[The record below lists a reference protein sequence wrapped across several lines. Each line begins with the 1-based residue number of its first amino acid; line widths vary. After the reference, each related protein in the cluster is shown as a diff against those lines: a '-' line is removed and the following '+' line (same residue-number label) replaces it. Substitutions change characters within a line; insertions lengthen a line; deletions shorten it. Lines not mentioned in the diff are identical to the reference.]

1 MSQQTKLV
9 SVAITNSSSFGYAVP
24 EHLERL
30 KKLGPV
36 KRVDVPGNCHGR
48 ELADAVGDA
57 NVIISSGTPQFDK
70 EFFDCKP
77 DMLLIARDGLGF
89 NNIDVDA
96 ARACGCYVTK
106 VEKIVEREAVAECAV
121 GGMLDLVRQLD
132 AGRCAA
138 NEGRWLDRGQFV
150 GIELNG
156 RTAGIIG
163 CGNIG
168 SRVAEILHHGF
179 GMRVLANDPVHDDDW
194 ARANGVTYVDL
205 DTLLSE
211 SDIVTLHA
219 TLNPTSYRLANG
231 SFFSKIKRGSYLI
244 NTARGD
250 MLEHAATIEAL
261 NQGIIAGLAIDA
273 MSIEPPAQDDPY
285 LNNPRVLVTPH
296 IGAYT
301 VEALRGMGD
310 ICVGNAELVAM
321 GKKPLGI
328 VWEE

>member
-150 GIELNG
+150 GIELKG

-163 CGNIG
+163 CA
-168 SRVAEILHHGF
+168 REWPRYCT
-179 GMRVLANDPVHDDDW
+179 MVLACVCSRMTRCMMTIG
-194 ARANGVTYVDL
+194 RA
-205 DTLLSE
+205 
-211 SDIVTLHA
+211 
-219 TLNPTSYRLANG
+219 P
-231 SFFSKIKRGSYLI
+231 
-244 NTARGD
+244 
-250 MLEHAATIEAL
+250 M
-261 NQGIIAGLAIDA
+261 
-273 MSIEPPAQDDPY
+273 
-285 LNNPRVLVTPH
+285 
-296 IGAYT
+296 
-301 VEALRGMGD
+301 ALRML
-310 ICVGNAELVAM
+310 ILTRF
-321 GKKPLGI
+321 
-328 VWEE
+328 

>member
-150 GIELNG
+150 GIELKG

>member
-1 MSQQTKLV
+1 MSQQAKLV
-9 SVAITNSSSFGYAVP
+9 SIAITNSSSFGYAVP

-30 KKLGPV
+30 EKLGPV

-57 NVIISSGTPQFDK
+57 NIIISSGTPQFDK

-77 DMLLIARDGLGF
+77 DMLLIARDGLGY

-106 VEKIVEREAVAECAV
+106 VEKVVEREAVAECAV

-150 GIELNG
+150 GIELRG

-205 DTLLSE
+205 DALLSE

-231 SFFSKIKRGSYLI
+231 PFFSKIKRGSYLI

-250 MLEHAATIEAL
+250 MLDHTATIEAL

-310 ICVGNAELVAM
+310 ICVGNAELVAT
-321 GKKPLGI
+321 GKRPLNI

>member
-150 GIELNG
+150 GIELKG

-250 MLEHAATIEAL
+250 MLDHAATIEAL